1 MGAWQARE
9 TKARAL
15 KAVETHPSW
24 HNKQWLFTMSQY
36 VWTQKCMVGRGL
48 LYSTA
53 RIGRVKLRQVIS
65 VDTAVGLAS
74 HLPWLL
80 HLLLLTG
87 VGSASMAAEASSARA
102 AEASHEA
109 SENLS
114 ATTVQQSASPEAAGG
129 TGARRHRASQG
140 AA

>member
-1 MGAWQARE
+1 M
-9 TKARAL
+9 
-15 KAVETHPSW
+15 
-24 HNKQWLFTMSQY
+24 
-36 VWTQKCMVGRGL
+36 
-48 LYSTA
+48 
-53 RIGRVKLRQVIS
+53 
-65 VDTAVGLAS
+65 DTAVGLAS

-129 TGARRHRASQG
+129 TGARPPQGLSGRSLSGKLDSNSTSLASSQLSSRIQVSN
-140 AA
+140 AASLASLH